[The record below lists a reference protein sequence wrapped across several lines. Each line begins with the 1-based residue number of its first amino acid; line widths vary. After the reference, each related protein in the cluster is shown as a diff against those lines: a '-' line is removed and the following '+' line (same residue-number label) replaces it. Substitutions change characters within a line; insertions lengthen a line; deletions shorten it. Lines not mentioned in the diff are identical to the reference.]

1 MAKMKYWNGTTWKI
15 LDAKDAD
22 TVDGKHFTDI
32 QNDAQEKADEAE
44 QNAKSYTNQQ
54 ITDIQND
61 VQEKVGEAEQNAK
74 SYTNQQITLVTTA
87 LSDIETN
94 VGNVETEIAA
104 HKAEN
109 VTTHNV
115 SRGVSNFAG
124 NGQEVT
130 IPHGLSAKPTSAY
143 AFPTV
148 NPEGYLGE
156 VWIRMDATNL
166 YIGNSG
172 SFTGAM
178 SWTAIG

>member
-1 MAKMKYWNGTTWKI
+1 MAIRKVRIRPEGGNNYADILHPETSADVVIENENKMFVSN
-15 LDAKDAD
+15 A
-22 TVDGKHFTDI
+22 
-32 QNDAQEKADEAE
+32 EKAKWNNKAD
-44 QNAKSYTNQQ
+44 KTYV
-54 ITDIQND
+54 D
-61 VQEKVGEAEQNAK
+61 
-74 SYTNQQITLVTTA
+74 
-87 LSDIETN
+87 
-94 VGNVETEIAA
+94 A

-115 SRGVSNFAG
+115 SRGTSNFAG

-130 IPHGLSAKPTSAY
+130 IPHGLPVTPTSAY

-156 VWIRMDATNL
+156 VWIRMDETNL

-172 SFTGAM
+172 SFSGEM

>member
-1 MAKMKYWNGTTWKI
+1 M
-15 LDAKDAD
+15 
-22 TVDGKHFTDI
+22 
-32 QNDAQEKADEAE
+32 
-44 QNAKSYTNQQ
+44 
-54 ITDIQND
+54 
-61 VQEKVGEAEQNAK
+61 
-74 SYTNQQITLVTTA
+74 
-87 LSDIETN
+87 
-94 VGNVETEIAA
+94 GNVTEEKWIEMLEKKSDGNYIVKYPKVKSKSGVTFDE
-104 HKAEN
+104 HLAEN

-124 NGQEVT
+124 SGQEVT

-148 NPEGYLGE
+148 NPSGYLGE

-166 YIGNSG
+166 YVGNSG